1 VHATTE
7 EVPAERLVVEREKLQ
22 RLPALYLARSA
33 RKLTTMPRKT
43 VVGYQ
48 HPLAIYDALVTGDA
62 A

>member
-7 EVPAERLVVEREKLQ
+7 EIPAERLVIEREKLQ
-22 RLPALYLARSA
+22 RLPALYSARSA
-33 RKLTTMPRKT
+33 RNVTTMPRKA